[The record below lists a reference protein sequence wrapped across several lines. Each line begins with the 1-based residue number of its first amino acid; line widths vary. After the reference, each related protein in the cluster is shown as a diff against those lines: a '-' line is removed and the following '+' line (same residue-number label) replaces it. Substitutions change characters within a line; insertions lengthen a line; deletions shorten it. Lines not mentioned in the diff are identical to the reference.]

1 MEKVKT
7 LSQTL
12 FFPWEISL
20 SILAFAIPLVIAG
33 PQWLTGTIV
42 NSFLFIFVARSSNKI
57 LPVVILPSI
66 GAFLHGVI
74 FGPLTFFLFYFL
86 PFIWI
91 GNYLLVKIFQKLNE
105 KKVNF
110 FLAVFLSSVLKAG
123 FLYSAAVGFFQL
135 KIVPAIFLKAMG
147 LVQFFTALA
156 GGILAYFVV
165 RQFNKNYDRA

>member
-7 LSQTL
+7 LSQIL
-12 FFPWEISL
+12 FFSWEFFL
-20 SILAFAIPLVIAG
+20 SISAFTIPLVITG

-86 PFIWI
+86 PFIWV

-110 FLAVFLSSVLKAG
+110 FIAVFLSSVLKAG
-123 FLYSAAVGFFQL
+123 FLYSAAVVFFQF
-135 KIVPAIFLKAMG
+135 KIVPAVFLKAMG
-147 LVQFFTALA
+147 VVQLFTALA
-156 GGILAYFVV
+156 GGVLAYFVV
-165 RQFNKNYDRA
+165 RQFNKNYD